1 LITQHR
7 DAEAVEIIRG
17 IANKTG
23 RSCSLTLE
31 QLEEEGEIKGSK
43 ESLVRTTSRQ
53 MKVCPL
59 DENGRR
65 ELIEEPV

>member
-1 LITQHR
+1 
-7 DAEAVEIIRG
+7 VEIIQG

-23 RSCSLTLE
+23 RSCTLTLE

-43 ESLVRTTSRQ
+43 ESLVKTTSRQ

-59 DENGRR
+59 DQNVRH
-65 ELIEEPV
+65 ELMIEPV